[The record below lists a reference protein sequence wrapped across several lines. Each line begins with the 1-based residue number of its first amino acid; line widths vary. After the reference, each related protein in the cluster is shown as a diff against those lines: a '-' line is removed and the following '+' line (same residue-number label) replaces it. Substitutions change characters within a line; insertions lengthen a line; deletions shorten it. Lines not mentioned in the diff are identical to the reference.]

1 MYVLLIIPIL
11 VGLSIALYVKL
22 KASEHKVAVLLE
34 KLKFRDVLLEENQTK
49 LSNLETSIEMA
60 KAANLQAVAP
70 IQETQPQVEKAAK
83 KRKYYRRPKQ

>member
-22 KASEHKVAVLLE
+22 KAAEHKAAVLLE
-34 KLKFRDVLLEENQTK
+34 KLKFRDVLLEENLVK
-49 LSNLETSIEMA
+49 LSNLETTLEMA
-60 KAANLQAVAP
+60 KAANLQAETPVQEAP
-70 IQETQPQVEKAAK
+70 PTAEKAAK